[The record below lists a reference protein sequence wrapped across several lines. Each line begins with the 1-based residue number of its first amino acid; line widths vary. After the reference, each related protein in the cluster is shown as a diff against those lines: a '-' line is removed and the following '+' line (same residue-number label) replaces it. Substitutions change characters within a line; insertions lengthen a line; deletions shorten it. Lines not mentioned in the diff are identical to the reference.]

1 MKGLLGEGTR
11 LKRTHGWEAVWMP
24 QPNNE
29 PAIGLS
35 DAEIFD
41 LPPETTAGLTFH
53 LPMEIVALRDAGAS
67 RETIEQ
73 RKDERLHDAQDEGL
87 SDPPLYRWAIRRYTA
102 TAQRLLSGNDHAAAQ
117 EIEPLAEGLAGA
129 AFHGLI
135 RLGYGAWQ
143 RDEAE
148 IARGLAYLRTR
159 RQVLASPSNS
169 LSTLETDNTE
179 LAIRSDLP
187 GPHDRDGVTIFDL
200 LNLAAGT
207 GLCGSPDAHF
217 PDTPRALALAAMG
230 LVRRNPSSFVAVH
243 AATGFHALC
252 EVELLLSGVAPIPN
266 EAPPTNTNAWWSAYA
281 IALQACTLL
290 VASGPPEALPGYD
303 DRYGVVTDIESLV
316 GASIQSEDTHDVKL
330 AVSLRRLVHFGL
342 LTDPEA
348 TEVGI
353 TRLAAEQ
360 LI

>member
-1 MKGLLGEGTR
+1 MTQR
-11 LKRTHGWEAVWMP
+11 
-24 QPNNE
+24 NNE
-29 PAIGLS
+29 PAIGRS

-53 LPMEIVALRDAGAS
+53 LPMEIVALCDAGAPS
-67 RETIEQ
+67 ETIEQ
-73 RKDERLHDAQDEGL
+73 RKQERLHDAQAEGL
-87 SDPPLYRWAIRRYTA
+87 ADPPLYRWAIRRYTD
-102 TAQRLLSGNDHAAAQ
+102 TAQRLLSGNDHAAAR

-169 LSTLETDNTE
+169 PSNSPANSPSNSPSTLGETDNTE
-179 LAIRSDLP
+179 LANRSDLP
-187 GPHDRDGVTIFDL
+187 SPHERDGVTVFDL

-207 GLCGSPDAHF
+207 GLCGSPDAQVA
-217 PDTPRALALAAMG
+217 DTPRALALAAMA

-252 EVELLLSGVAPIPN
+252 EVELLLSGSAPSPN
-266 EAPPTNTNAWWSAYA
+266 EAPTTNTNAWWSAYG

-316 GASIQSEDTHDVKL
+316 TASTRSADTHDVKL

-342 LTDPEA
+342 LTDTEA

-353 TRLAAEQ
+353 ARLAAEQ
-360 LI
+360 LT

>member
-1 MKGLLGEGTR
+1 MTQR
-11 LKRTHGWEAVWMP
+11 
-24 QPNNE
+24 NNE

-53 LPMEIVALRDAGAS
+53 LPMEIVALRDAGAPN
-67 RETIEQ
+67 ETVEG
-73 RKDERLHDAQDEGL
+73 RKQERLHDAQAEGL
-87 SDPPLYRWAIRRYTA
+87 ADPPLYRWAIRRYTD
-102 TAQRLLSGNDHAAAQ
+102 TAQRLLSGNDYATAR

-159 RQVLASPSNS
+159 RQVLASRSNS
-169 LSTLETDNTE
+169 SSRLGETDDTR
-179 LAIRSDLP
+179 LLIGSDLP
-187 GPHDRDGVTIFDL
+187 GPHERDGVTVFDL

-207 GLCGSPDAHF
+207 GLCGSPDAHIA
-217 PDTPRALALAAMG
+217 DTPRALALAAMA
-230 LVRRNPSSFVAVH
+230 LVRRNPSSFVALH

-252 EVELLLSGVAPIPN
+252 EVELLLSGVAPSAN
-266 EAPPTNTNAWWSAYA
+266 EAPTTNTNAWWSAYA
-281 IALQACTLL
+281 IALRACTLL
-290 VASGPPEALPGYD
+290 VESGPPEALPGYD
-303 DRYGVVTDIESLV
+303 DRYGLVTDIESLV
-316 GASIQSEDTHDVKL
+316 GASIQSADTHDVKL

-360 LI
+360 LT